1 MNYILKPFLRKFV
14 LVFLDDI
21 LTYNSSMADHVH
33 HIQEVLD
40 QLREHKI
47 YLKASKCSFAQQSL
61 DYLGHIISGKGVN
74 IDPSKIEAM
83 LKWPTPTSFT
93 ELRAFLGLIGYYRI
107 FVRGYSLLTE
117 PMTNLLRQKEFKWT
131 HDAQMAFEQ
140 TKQAMTKL

>member
-47 YLKASKCSFAQQSL
+47 YLKQSL